1 MNAPIYHPFHSGGR
15 WPWIAS
21 EAARTAEDA
30 ALMLLVSWYA
40 PLIVGLTVRP
50 HLAWPALLVAVAGF
64 VLRRALS
71 RWAYTWLPARRI
83 TYSIDSWDAFT
94 TTKTRMAAR
103 GNVGY
108 ATLTARA
115 IEAVLLAAAAVL
127 AVRSGIMNAD
137 EGRMLA
143 ALLLAALGAAS
154 VTLGAAAASAHED
167 RSLYRS
173 LGLTSPAPMQRFL
186 GAVLNALAVPVA
198 VLLTL
203 TLTGVTPPAG
213 LATSFTSLGIASAFL
228 LFIVRIVR
236 RIMHTPIELTT

>member
-1 MNAPIYHPFHSGGR
+1 MTPIYHPFHSGGR

-40 PLIVGLTVRP
+40 PLIVGLEVRP
-50 HLAWPALLVAVAGF
+50 HLAWLALLVAVAGF
-64 VLRRALS
+64 VLRRTLS
-71 RWAYTWLPARRI
+71 RWAYTWLPASRL

-115 IEAVLLAAAAVL
+115 IEAVLLAAAAFL

-143 ALLLAALGAAS
+143 ALLLAALGAVS
-154 VTLGAAAASAHED
+154 VTLGAA
-167 RSLYRS
+167 
-173 LGLTSPAPMQRFL
+173 TSPTTSPDHSSRSADSDLDYTLNSDEPDFFGHGVL
-186 GAVLNALAVPVA
+186 LVVGEDPAVTLAAVL
-198 VLLTL
+198 
-203 TLTGVTPPAG
+203 G
-213 LATSFTSLGIASAFL
+213 
-228 LFIVRIVR
+228 
-236 RIMHTPIELTT
+236 

>member
-1 MNAPIYHPFHSGGR
+1 MTPIYHPFHSGGR

-40 PLIVGLTVRP
+40 PLIVGLEVRP
-50 HLAWPALLVAVAGF
+50 HLAWLALLVAVAGF

-71 RWAYTWLPARRI
+71 RWAYTWLPASRL

-94 TTKTRMAAR
+94 TTKTRVAAR

-115 IEAVLLAAAAVL
+115 IEAVLLAAAAFL
-127 AVRSGIMNAD
+127 AVRSGVVNAD
-137 EGRMLA
+137 EGGMLA
-143 ALLLAALGAAS
+143 AALTAAF
-154 VTLGAAAASAHED
+154 GAAAVRLAFLAFNAHQD

-186 GAVLNALAVPVA
+186 GAALNILADPVA
-198 VLLTL
+198 VVLALTL
-203 TLTGVTPPAG
+203 AGVTPPAN
-213 LATSFTSLGIASAFL
+213 LAESFALLGAAAATVEAAGRIALRA
-228 LFIVRIVR
+228 VRTASV
-236 RIMHTPIELTT
+236 PAK